1 MAETQPQVKVNRVKL
16 YKMISYKG
24 TKNSASQ
31 KKYTPLTAAKAI
43 GDMEQDVTSG
53 MKGLLGGLNSLGAT
67 LNTIGLAVEGIA
79 EQMKTTVAT
88 QIRAQSKILSSAKDG
103 LKAEKKRNKDEARK
117 KKKEKEKEERDKEE
131 DQSEKGKAPLFAKIK
146 KEFAEGTK
154 KAFGGLFGGLARMA
168 LSLFTFFIGYKI
180 LDWMSKNPEKV
191 EAIAKT
197 LAAVGK
203 FIFNVTGFLVG
214 SAMDGLI
221 RFLENP
227 VSIQGLFGMVQFIAS
242 AAPLFIGMA
251 FLKNPIK
258 TARALAWVIGSL
270 GKGIMNLFKA
280 QTFAKKLK
288 KFSSSKFGKIALSA
302 GAGVIAAT
310 AVSAAGGD
318 TAEAIGAGVGA
329 GAGQAIGSA
338 LGEATGIPGAGAI
351 AGAAGAFVGGG
362 IGKAVGPMMEPIF
375 KPIGDFFKMVGDV
388 FKAIFD
394 PIKDALGGF
403 FEALGGFMNGVLDA
417 VEPHLPL
424 IKKILGIG
432 VAVAFAPLFLGIKA
446 LTAVLKFFTPKG
458 EKDKKG
464 ADKSGSAEVKP
475 KAMGG
480 PVEIPVQ
487 VPTPAPI
494 APPMAEGGQISAGP
508 IAIVQ
513 STLQQVGK
521 YSKGLSDLMLLPFK
535 AIGVGILSTI
545 GFISNI
551 FGSFL
556 PGPLKALMGNMLSPI
571 AALFGLP
578 MSIIKGGSKK
588 GVSIGE
594 EGAEDQEIKERDY
607 DGELLEKFVGNQGV
621 NALMGKLIAV
631 MASAMVGKG
640 AIEKVSSFAGNV
652 IGGVK
657 NFFGFSEGG
666 ALPERAAGGWI
677 HGPMSGYPVSLDGG
691 KSTSFIGHGTE
702 WVGYKKYAKGGAFV
716 VPFNTPATKRNRGLT
731 AMRMRE
737 ASAGGYAMPKFA
749 EGGAFTPTIPKFAEG
764 GKFDPD
770 AFHNDD
776 NNKNTSGV
784 VVGDKTYYV
793 KYVFNEGN
801 VKIKQLSKRVEAGF
815 MGIGEKLTSVRPGTD
830 EFKTVIESDAFKKE
844 LGNQNKSKA
853 NSRGRGSKP
862 LPIKSIKIHDQ
873 ADIAWKHDQSFK
885 QNKALFIKQG
895 VPEEDANKLAARAAM
910 ELAIPSKDGKATV
923 TATQRGEENLVVNK
937 EGQTADEL
945 KPPTPAKDGD
955 DGDDGDDGE
964 DGKNTIEGMMAQIE
978 KIATKGLTEFSK
990 AVPAIKASQG
1000 STSGET
1006 LQEAKLD
1013 EQSKLNEKITAA
1025 FAETS
1030 TPQEFNT
1037 ELPPM
1042 NLGGADTEGT
1052 PIVIPDLLNEMDAD
1066 PYLKP
1071 RFGLV
1076 TEFTTEPV
1084 NFF

>member
-31 KKYTPLTAAKAI
+31 KKYTPLTAAKAV

-67 LNTIGLAVEGIA
+67 LNTIGLAVESIA

-88 QIRAQSKILSSAKDG
+88 QIKTQSKILSSAKDG
-103 LKAEKKRNKDEARK
+103 LKAEKKRHKDEAKK
-117 KKKEKEKEERDKEE
+117 KKKEKDKEERDKAE
-131 DQSEKGKAPLFAKIK
+131 DESEKGKSPLFGRIK

-168 LSLFTFFIGYKI
+168 LSLFTFFVGYKI

-214 SAMDGLI
+214 SALDGLI

-242 AAPLFIGMA
+242 AAPLFLGFA
-251 FLKNPIK
+251 FLKNPLK

-280 QTFAKKLK
+280 QKFAKGIR
-288 KFSSSKFGKIALSA
+288 KFSSSKFGKVALSVGA
-302 GAGVIAAT
+302 GAIAAT

-338 LGEATGIPGAGAI
+338 LGAATGIPGAGAI

-362 IGKAVGPMMEPIF
+362 IGKAVGPMLEPIM

-388 FKAIFD
+388 FNAIFD

-432 VAVAFAPLFLGIKA
+432 IAVAVAPLFLGIKA

-494 APPMAEGGQISAGP
+494 APPMAEGGQITAGP

-578 MSIIKGGSKK
+578 MSIIRGGSKK

-594 EGAEDQEIKERDY
+594 EGAEDQEIEERDY

-631 MASAMVGKG
+631 MAKATIGKR

-652 IGGVK
+652 ISGVR

-666 ALPERAAGGWI
+666 AVPERAAGGWI

-691 KSTSFIGHGTE
+691 K
-702 WVGYKKYAKGGAFV
+702 
-716 VPFNTPATKRNRGLT
+716 
-731 AMRMRE
+731 
-737 ASAGGYAMPKFA
+737 
-749 EGGAFTPTIPKFAEG
+749 
-764 GKFDPD
+764 
-770 AFHNDD
+770 
-776 NNKNTSGV
+776 
-784 VVGDKTYYV
+784 
-793 KYVFNEGN
+793 
-801 VKIKQLSKRVEAGF
+801 
-815 MGIGEKLTSVRPGTD
+815 
-830 EFKTVIESDAFKKE
+830 
-844 LGNQNKSKA
+844 
-853 NSRGRGSKP
+853 
-862 LPIKSIKIHDQ
+862 
-873 ADIAWKHDQSFK
+873 
-885 QNKALFIKQG
+885 
-895 VPEEDANKLAARAAM
+895 
-910 ELAIPSKDGKATV
+910 
-923 TATQRGEENLVVNK
+923 
-937 EGQTADEL
+937 
-945 KPPTPAKDGD
+945 
-955 DGDDGDDGE
+955 
-964 DGKNTIEGMMAQIE
+964 
-978 KIATKGLTEFSK
+978 
-990 AVPAIKASQG
+990 
-1000 STSGET
+1000 
-1006 LQEAKLD
+1006 
-1013 EQSKLNEKITAA
+1013 
-1025 FAETS
+1025 
-1030 TPQEFNT
+1030 
-1037 ELPPM
+1037 
-1042 NLGGADTEGT
+1042 
-1052 PIVIPDLLNEMDAD
+1052 
-1066 PYLKP
+1066 
-1071 RFGLV
+1071 
-1076 TEFTTEPV
+1076 TTGC
-1084 NFF
+1084 